1 MPISELSKEIFDYTR
16 ASEHLI
22 GAVIRRDTK
31 FSEEELLIVKYY
43 TDEIMQIVKGTFR
56 PCGSGLPK

>member
-1 MPISELSKEIFDYTR
+1 MPISGLSKEISDYTR

-22 GAVIRRDTK
+22 GAVMRRNTK

-43 TDEIMQIVKGTFR
+43 TDEVMQIVKGTFR
-56 PCGSGLPK
+56 LSGSWLPK